1 MLMEDCVWMVS
12 ILIRVIAL
20 LVILEYAVCL
30 VGKRVDLS
38 LVNVNE
44 VCVSPD

>member
-1 MLMEDCVWMVS
+1 MVS

-20 LVILEYAVCL
+20 LVTLEYAVSL

-38 LVNVNE
+38 LVNATR
-44 VCVSPD
+44 CLFRKSVSKQ